1 MIKKKRTQQRRW
13 LASPMSEAAGTA
25 QPQSARV
32 GGTIIPVS
40 FLVTIA
46 VALVAVAC
54 QYLVCVAFWRLH
66 RREDD
71 GTAASSSDDPG
82 RDPEPLAREGPM
94 HATTTLSKQPS
105 VDGFLAPAPAPL
117 PPYSAPPPTRASTE
131 EAAASKA
138 DAGGGTM
145 QQGAAGEQREDGPSR
160 ALRTL
165 SVTIGDS
172 ISESFTWLRERVKP
186 AIPRNSSS
194 SVLDF
199 AGAISSAS
207 VSEDGAPRSTQ
218 SKERPP
224 NARRS
229 GKRTSDGTESRSKVN
244 DGEPRQMRDSSDL
257 QVRRKKK
264 KKRHSRDEHEEAGG
278 THGASHSSSTT
289 SSNPGNGGTVAP
301 SVAVLS
307 ALEEGRH
314 FGACFGDDAR
324 SESMC
329 THPPHTQHAKG
340 SRRSRAAGATSA
352 GEADINTS
360 QHV

>member
-1 MIKKKRTQQRRW
+1 
-13 LASPMSEAAGTA
+13 
-25 QPQSARV
+25 
-32 GGTIIPVS
+32 
-40 FLVTIA
+40 
-46 VALVAVAC
+46 
-54 QYLVCVAFWRLH
+54 
-66 RREDD
+66 
-71 GTAASSSDDPG
+71 
-82 RDPEPLAREGPM
+82 
-94 HATTTLSKQPS
+94 
-105 VDGFLAPAPAPL
+105 
-117 PPYSAPPPTRASTE
+117 
-131 EAAASKA
+131 
-138 DAGGGTM
+138 M

-218 SKERPP
+218 SKEGPP

-264 KKRHSRDEHEEAGG
+264 KKRHSRDEHEEAHVVEVSKISIKRCLHSLKQSLRDLYLFWRCASNFWLRVSAVALIGWVDGNLDLERLRCCKNARGG
-278 THGASHSSSTT
+278 TQSWSRISV
-289 SSNPGNGGTVAP
+289 TVAFM
-301 SVAVLS
+301 S
-307 ALEEGRH
+307 
-314 FGACFGDDAR
+314 
-324 SESMC
+324 
-329 THPPHTQHAKG
+329 G
-340 SRRSRAAGATSA
+340 S
-352 GEADINTS
+352 D
-360 QHV
+360 